1 MIVTINDT
9 RSCLLLWS
17 LFIIPSLVHCGG
29 HYYWIQV
36 LSIVEVIINYSK
48 VLSNVEVIINYSKVL
63 SNVEVIINYSKVLS
77 NVEVIIGDSKVL
89 SIVEVIIGDSKVL
102 SIVEVIINYTR
113 SCPLRRSLLM
123 SLSPI
128 YWGSHY

>member
-36 LSIVEVIINYSK
+36 LSI
-48 VLSNVEVIINYSKVL
+48 VEVIINYSKVL